1 MRLRFSPASPF
12 VRKVRIAADI
22 AGLTDKIELVSA
34 NTMEPDDA
42 LLEQNPLGKIPVL
55 ILDDGSKIYDSL
67 TICEYL
73 DHHAGGTTLF
83 PTDDTR
89 WAVLTLHS
97 LATGIM
103 DATLLQVY
111 EGRFRPEE
119 KQHEPWLARQKAKV
133 DRGLAQLEAN
143 PPNLDTDL
151 TIGHVAVACA
161 LSYLDLRFEGTWRS
175 DHPKLVEWL
184 DAFADQV
191 PAFETTKPEV

>member
-1 MRLRFSPASPF
+1 MRLRFAPASPF
-12 VRKVRIAADI
+12 VRKARIAAAI
-22 AGLTDKIELVSA
+22 AGLTDKIQLVPA
-34 NTMEPDDA
+34 NTMDPDDA

-55 ILDDGSKIYDSL
+55 ILDDGSEIYDSL

-73 DHHAGGTTLF
+73 DQQAGGTSLF

-89 WAVLTLHS
+89 WAALTLHS
-97 LATGIM
+97 LANGIM
-103 DATLLQVY
+103 DATLLRVY

-119 KQHEPWLARQKAKV
+119 KQHDPWVARQKAKI

-143 PPNLDTDL
+143 LPDLDSDL

-161 LSYLDLRFEGTWRS
+161 LGYLDLRFDGTWRS

-184 DAFADQV
+184 AAFAEKV
-191 PAFETTKPEV
+191 PAFEATKPE